1 MLMKFDVVWCVLLHL
16 QFRIRIKLV
25 TVKKNLIYLHCFFLI
40 EVTTI
45 LSVCVYV

>member
-25 TVKKNLIYLHCFFLI
+25 TVKKKISFTYIVFF
-40 EVTTI
+40 
-45 LSVCVYV
+45 